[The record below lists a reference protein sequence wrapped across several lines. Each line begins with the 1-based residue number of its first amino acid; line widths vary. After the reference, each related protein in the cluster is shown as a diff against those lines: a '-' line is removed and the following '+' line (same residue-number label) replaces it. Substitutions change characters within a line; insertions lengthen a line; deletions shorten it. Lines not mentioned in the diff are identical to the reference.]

1 MYDDKPAIYN
11 VNSFHQIGMVN
22 PFPKEDLGECPKI
35 PETFTDNVY
44 PEERMCRADASPM
57 CIYIPNRI
65 MLFKIIR
72 ACIDAKTPEELWF
85 NHNDEPEE
93 ETKKKKGKKHNC

>member
-1 MYDDKPAIYN
+1 MYENKPAIYN

-22 PFPKEDLGECPKI
+22 PFPNEDLGLCPPI
-35 PETFTDNVY
+35 PETFKDNVY

-72 ACIDAKTPEELWF
+72 ACIDAKTPEDLWF
-85 NHNDEPEE
+85 NKIEV
-93 ETKKKKGKKHNC
+93 